1 MTKLKLK
8 KHLATLPKEDVIRL
22 VLDLYDA
29 NKEAKVY
36 LEMYLTPDYS
46 TALERYKKVIRN
58 EFFPARGF
66 FQTNLHLQPAVRQS
80 LISRS

>member
-46 TALERYKKVIRN
+46 AALESIKDYS
-58 EFFPARGF
+58 
-66 FQTNLHLQPAVRQS
+66 Q
-80 LISRS
+80 